1 MRSCYPLSGWEMVIP
16 RNRYSQILILLES
29 LSPHSTLIQ
38 PETEFGYL
46 MHDNDNNNE
55 HFWQLISIML
65 NALYGFSFHLSQQVH
80 EVGISLPSLQMRK
93 LINNEDKSYAH
104 TAEPNLSDSPLKSS
118 HLVERYL
125 SRLAAKHYA
134 LIWIPGRRLVPW

>member
-55 HFWQLISIML
+55 HF
-65 NALYGFSFHLSQQVH
+65 
-80 EVGISLPSLQMRK
+80 
-93 LINNEDKSYAH
+93 
-104 TAEPNLSDSPLKSS
+104 
-118 HLVERYL
+118 
-125 SRLAAKHYA
+125 
-134 LIWIPGRRLVPW
+134 